1 MAKSEKIRGSAVT
14 KIFEELINYKTFLR
28 MSLLNSD
35 FNQLTRISALAD
47 CNNEPH
53 FMIETPEAFEHAA
66 ARTAPWRVRF
76 EFTGRDH
83 IRYGFVTHGGL
94 IQGKQ
99 TFLKMPRIVE
109 RNQRR
114 RLFRIDAPAG
124 TKLCLTLDRMRPEL
138 EVINLSIGGSLAA
151 VVQTNSEMEKNPP
164 FADNDALRDAKLIF
178 PAEITGQPIKISTL
192 QVKRLKINAE
202 TNRYEVAV
210 EFFEMD
216 KSEEQKLTDLIY
228 GLQRQQLRK
237 RLPLGI

>member
-1 MAKSEKIRGSAVT
+1 
-14 KIFEELINYKTFLR
+14 
-28 MSLLNSD
+28 
-35 FNQLTRISALAD
+35 
-47 CNNEPH
+47 
-53 FMIETPEAFEHAA
+53 
-66 ARTAPWRVRF
+66 
-76 EFTGRDH
+76 
-83 IRYGFVTHGGL
+83 
-94 IQGKQ
+94 
-99 TFLKMPRIVE
+99 
-109 RNQRR
+109 
-114 RLFRIDAPAG
+114 
-124 TKLCLTLDRMRPEL
+124 
-138 EVINLSIGGSLAA
+138 
-151 VVQTNSEMEKNPP
+151 VVQANSEMEKNPP